1 MMVRLG
7 RRGGDEVGVGERVCW
22 CQRVRA
28 SHLEESRGSV
38 SGRVCR
44 GPSPGRDK
52 CGSPGTRDQGP
63 PSRKSPGSDP
73 VPSRCVQMFADI
85 RNFTQLACPDAS
97 AAYVGGFTVDYHAL
111 DGTASLNNDGNYDNA
126 AYDTYT
132 INTCSGA
139 H

>member
-7 RRGGDEVGVGERVCW
+7 RRGGDARERF
-22 CQRVRA
+22 RA
-28 SHLEESRGSV
+28 CLPWAITGQGQMRLSR
-38 SGRVCR
+38 
-44 GPSPGRDK
+44 DW
-52 CGSPGTRDQGP
+52 DQGP